1 MLEEIRKNLRNADT
15 VLGIGVILIFALIVV
30 PLPGP
35 LLDALIA
42 VSLLAGLLILLTALS
57 SKGPADFTVFP
68 TILLVTTI
76 YRLAVNVST
85 TRMILSKGEASNS
98 ALVNAFGTFVVGGS
112 GMGSYVIGAVIFI
125 IVMLVQIMVITKGAT
140 RVSEVAARFALDA
153 MTGKQM
159 AIDTDLQNGHITEQE
174 ARQRRENV
182 QKESNFYG
190 AMDGASKFIQG
201 DVRVGLIITG
211 INIVGG
217 LIIGMTIRGEPF
229 IDALARYTKFTIGD
243 GLVNQIPALMISA
256 ATGVIV
262 TRSVGEESLPTDIR
276 KQLFRNPQILYV
288 VGAVLVMAGL
298 LPGFPLLS
306 MGTVGGFILFLGYRM
321 DQSLK
326 QAKIEDVRKEKEKV
340 EERKPESYTQQAKT
354 DKLGVEIGYNL
365 IPLVDPKSG
374 GTLLDQ
380 ISRLRGQF
388 ARDMGLIVPPVRIR
402 DNMSLQPNQYH
413 VRLDG
418 DVVGDFVLKPDH
430 LIGLPTRV
438 RDPLPGLE
446 EFTEPTYNMR
456 AVWVPSDMKT
466 DAENAGYDVV
476 DPASVIATHL
486 SSIIR
491 KSSADIMGRQEIKE
505 ILDSIR
511 QDHPVIVSEVLDE
524 RKIPMGRIQEI
535 LKLLLREGVSIRNM

>member
-418 DVVGDFVLKPDH
+418 
-430 LIGLPTRV
+430 
-438 RDPLPGLE
+438 
-446 EFTEPTYNMR
+446 
-456 AVWVPSDMKT
+456 
-466 DAENAGYDVV
+466 
-476 DPASVIATHL
+476 
-486 SSIIR
+486 
-491 KSSADIMGRQEIKE
+491 
-505 ILDSIR
+505 
-511 QDHPVIVSEVLDE
+511 
-524 RKIPMGRIQEI
+524 
-535 LKLLLREGVSIRNM
+535 